1 MSVEIEL
8 MPDPVRHGLA
18 TSGGV
23 KCAQSALITVD
34 QELFEQ
40 IWTPSTLELLA
51 RSYWRFIRKRSLGA
65 IRVSYR
71 DPEAQ
76 TVVLFTRRIPLL
88 RFRSPEFHTG
98 GDEAAVTWPIEKGL
112 LVARAGREQGF
123 LRIAVEHSGES
134 EHSPG
139 RQRLV
144 VTSEVSN
151 FYPWIRGSGWFARL
165 GTWIYSQTQLRTHI
179 RVTKGFLRS
188 LEDLP
193 DEVLKAGEDPDSDP
207 DDA

>member
-1 MSVEIEL
+1 VSVEIEL

-18 TSGGV
+18 TTGAL
-23 KCAQSALITVD
+23 KCTQTAVITVD
-34 QELFEQ
+34 EQIFEQ

-51 RSYWRFIRKRSLGA
+51 RSYWRFVRRRSLGL

-71 DPEAQ
+71 SDSQ
-76 TVVLFTRRIPLL
+76 TVVLVSSRIPLL
-88 RFRSPEFHTG
+88 RFRSPEFQTG
-98 GDEAAVTWPIEKGL
+98 TDEASVTWPIEKGL
-112 LVARAGREQGF
+112 LVASTGRDQGF
-123 LRIAVEHSGES
+123 LRIAVSHSGECDDR
-134 EHSPG
+134 PG
-139 RQRLV
+139 RQRLE

-188 LEDLP
+188 LEGLP
-193 DEVLKAGEDPDSDP
+193 DEVLKQGEDPDTEP
-207 DDA
+207 QNG